1 MKFEN
6 KIMLITYADSMGK
19 NLKELHY
26 LLNKHYNNAVGGV
39 HILPFFPSSAD
50 RGFAPMRYDKIDE
63 KFGDFDDVK
72 SLSKDY
78 YLMFDYMVNH
88 ISAHS
93 PYYLDFLKNKD
104 NSAYKDFFIRYKDFW
119 DNGEPTQ
126 EQVDVI
132 YKRKPRAPYVE
143 ANFEDGTQEKIWC
156 TFSSEQID
164 LDLSKEKTMNFTKD
178 TIANLCEKGA
188 SVIRL
193 DAFAYAIKKQGTNC
207 FFIEPDIWNLLNEL
221 KSVTDKYDVTI
232 LPEVHE
238 HYTMQLKI
246 AKQGFWIYDFALPV
260 LTLHALYNH
269 NGEYLKNWL
278 DMCPKKQFT
287 TLDTHDGIGIVDV
300 KDLLPDNEIE
310 KVKEQ
315 LYKQGAN
322 VKKIYSSEAYNNL
335 DVYQINSTYYSA
347 LGNNDK
353 AYLLARAIQFFAPG
367 IPQVYYVGMLAG
379 ENDIDL
385 MEKTKN
391 GRDINRHYYTID
403 EIEKLQSREV
413 VQKLKKLME
422 IRNTHR
428 AFNID
433 SDIKVVSN
441 GDIFEITRTYNDSKI
456 TLKSN
461 LRTYD
466 FEIDS

>member
-1 MKFEN
+1 MNFEN

-19 NLKELHY
+19 NLKELHS
-26 LLNKHYNNAVGGV
+26 LLNKYYSKAVGGV

-50 RGFAPMRYDKIDE
+50 RGFAPMRYDVVDE
-63 KFGDFDDVK
+63 KFGDFDDIK
-72 SLSKDY
+72 SLSDDY

-104 NSAYKDFFIRYKDFW
+104 NSIYKDFFIRYKDFW

-132 YKRKPRAPYVE
+132 YKRKPRAPYVYAE
-143 ANFEDGTQEKIWC
+143 FQDGTREKVWC

-164 LDLSKEKTMNFTKD
+164 LDLSKDETLEFTQN
-178 TIANLCEKGA
+178 TISDLCEKGA
-188 SVIRL
+188 SVLRL
-193 DAFAYAIKKQGTNC
+193 DAFAYAIKKAGTNC
-207 FFIEPDIWNLLNEL
+207 FFIEPDIWNLLHKL
-221 KSVTDKYDVTI
+221 QDVTNKYNVTI

-246 AKQGFWIYDFALPV
+246 SQHGFWIYDFALPV

-269 NGEYLKNWL
+269 NGEYLKHWL
-278 DMCPKKQFT
+278 EISPKKQFT

-300 KDLLPDNEIE
+300 KDLLPDDEIE

-385 MEKTKN
+385 MEQTKN
-391 GRDINRHYYTID
+391 GRDINRHYYTAD
-403 EIEKLQSREV
+403 EIENLQNKPII
-413 VQKLKKLME
+413 QKLKNLME
-422 IRNTHR
+422 LRNSHP
-428 AFNID
+428 AFAIE
-433 SDIKVVSN
+433 
-441 GDIFEITRTYNDSKI
+441 GDIEVESNADNLKIVRRYKDNKI
-456 TLKSN
+456 TLKAN
-461 LRTYD
+461 LTSYD
-466 FEIDS
+466 FEIE

>member
-1 MKFEN
+1 MKFKNE
-6 KIMLITYADSMGK
+6 IMLITYADSMGE
-19 NLKELHY
+19 NLKDLHY
-26 LLNKHYNNAVGGV
+26 LLNKYYSKAVGGV

-50 RGFAPMRYDKIDE
+50 RGFAPMRYDKVDE
-63 KFGDFDDVK
+63 KFGDFDDIK
-72 SLSKDY
+72 SLSNDY

-104 NSAYKDFFIRYKDFW
+104 NSEYKEFFIRYKDFW

-143 ANFEDGTQEKIWC
+143 AHFEDGTQEKIWC

-164 LDLSKEKTMNFTKD
+164 LDLSKEKTMKFTKD
-178 TIANLCEKGA
+178 TIADLCEKGA
-188 SVIRL
+188 SVLRL

-207 FFIEPDIWNLLNEL
+207 FFIEPDIWNLLGEL
-221 KSVTDKYDVTI
+221 ESVTDKYDVTI

-246 AKQGFWIYDFALPV
+246 ANQGFWIYDFALPV

-278 DMCPKKQFT
+278 NMCPKKQFT

-300 KDLLPDNEIE
+300 KDLLPDDEIE

-379 ENDIDL
+379 ENDIEL
-385 MEKTKN
+385 MENTKN
-391 GRDINRHYYTID
+391 GRDINRHYFTID
-403 EIEKLQSREV
+403 EVEKLQSKPIIQE
-413 VQKLKKLME
+413 LKKLME
-422 IRNTHR
+422 LRNSHP

-433 SDIKVVSN
+433 GNIEVVSD
-441 GDIFEITRTYNDSKI
+441 GDTFEITRTYNDNKI
-456 TLKSN
+456 TLKAN

-466 FEIDS
+466 FKID